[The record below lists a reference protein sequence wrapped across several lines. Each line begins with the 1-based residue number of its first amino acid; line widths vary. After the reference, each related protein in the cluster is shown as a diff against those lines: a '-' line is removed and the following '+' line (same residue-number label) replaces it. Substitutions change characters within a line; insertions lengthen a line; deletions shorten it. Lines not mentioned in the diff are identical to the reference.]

1 MKKLGIILA
10 TGLAFTSCQHFEESI
25 GENSKNIKKNTADI
39 VSAKKDRDALYVK
52 VFDVEKKAEKNTSS
66 IKGIKG
72 DIATLYKS
80 AVKYEE
86 SASEAAAEHAK
97 IKREL
102 EKARRE
108 HRKLHK
114 EIHALVDGKGH
125 KHKHD
130 HDHDHDHGKKGHD
143 HDHGKKMSKE
153 SIDRLK
159 KIEKDLEKAQKELE
173 ELRIILS
180 ANKKSSVMLDK
191 KLAVGGQSYDEV
203 SKLKA
208 AQQSARAEREEIKNM
223 IRKLDNEL
231 AAQIIEKDSILKQQ
245 AAGIDASLSLKSD
258 VSSLKKKL
266 LI

>member
-39 VSAKKDRDALYVK
+39 VSAKQDRDALYVK
-52 VFDVEKKAEKNTSS
+52 VFDVEKKAEKNTTS

-102 EKARRE
+102 DKARRE

-114 EIHALVDGKGH
+114 EIHALVGGKKGH
-125 KHKHD
+125 K
-130 HDHDHDHGKKGHD
+130 HDHDHGKKGHD
-143 HDHGKKMSKE
+143 HGKGKMSKK

-231 AAQIIEKDSILKQQ
+231 AAQIIAKDTILKQQ

>member
-25 GENSKNIKKNTADI
+25 GENAKNIKKNTADI
-39 VSAKKDRDALYVK
+39 ASAKKDRDALYVK
-52 VFDVEKKAEKNTSS
+52 VFDVEKKAEKNTTT
-66 IKGIKG
+66 IKGMKG

-102 EKARRE
+102 NKARRE

-114 EIHALVDGKGH
+114 EIHALLEGKGH
-125 KHKHD
+125 KH
-130 HDHDHDHGKKGHD
+130 GEGKGHG
-143 HDHGKKMSKE
+143 HGDKKMSKDA
-153 SIDRLK
+153 IDKLK
-159 KIEKDLEKAQKELE
+159 KIEKDLEKAQKEIE

-180 ANKKSSVMLDK
+180 ANKKSAAMIDK
-191 KLAVGGQSYDEV
+191 KLASGGQNYDEI

-208 AQQSARAEREEIKNM
+208 AQKMAKAEREDIKRQL
-223 IRKLDNEL
+223 RKLDNEL
-231 AAQIIEKDSILKQQ
+231 AGQIIAKDSILKQQ
-245 AAGIDASLSLKSD
+245 ATGIDASLSLKSD